1 MIDLKDLRI
10 TLSENCINIEGI
22 SFLLNN
28 IKKLTKVDYLY
39 LEYFID
45 S

>member
-1 MIDLKDLRI
+1 MIDLKDLI
-10 TLSENCINIEGI
+10 IMLKENCINIEGI
-22 SFLLNN
+22 SFLINC

-39 LEYFID
+39 LEYFFD